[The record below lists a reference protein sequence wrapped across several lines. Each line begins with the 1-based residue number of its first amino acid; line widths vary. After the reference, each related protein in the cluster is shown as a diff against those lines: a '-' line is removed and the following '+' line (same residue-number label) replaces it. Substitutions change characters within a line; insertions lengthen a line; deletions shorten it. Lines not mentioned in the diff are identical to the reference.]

1 MVASDAVGPLPVIA
15 GMTSPGSDTPP
26 DTPPDTPLP
35 ANPAWLRPLDVRR
48 AILGTYLRAGGGPL
62 SIHDVVHLLLAE
74 GLDLAATQRTSA
86 PQRVSDVMRHQVR
99 VGRAQVV
106 ARGVFE
112 LDVRA
117 FSESSRYRCLHWYD
131 VGARWHRRY
140 R

>member
-1 MVASDAVGPLPVIA
+1 MGASDAVGSLPVIA
-15 GMTSPGSDTPP
+15 GMTFPGSTTPP
-26 DTPPDTPLP
+26 TTPPP
-35 ANPAWLRPLDVRR
+35 ANPTWLRPLDVRR

-62 SIHDVVHLLLAE
+62 SIHEVVRQLRAE
-74 GLDLAATQRTSA
+74 GLDLTTTQRTSA

-117 FSESSRYRCLHWYD
+117 FSESSRYRCLHWRD